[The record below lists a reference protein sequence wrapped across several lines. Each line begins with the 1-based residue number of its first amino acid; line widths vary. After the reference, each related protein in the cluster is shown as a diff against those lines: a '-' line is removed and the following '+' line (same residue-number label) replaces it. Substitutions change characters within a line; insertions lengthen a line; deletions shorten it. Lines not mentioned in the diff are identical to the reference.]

1 MTMRTIARKLS
12 DEDIAA
18 VSSYIQGL
26 H

>member
-1 MTMRTIARKLS
+1 MRTIARKLS

>member
-1 MTMRTIARKLS
+1 MTMQTIAKRLS

>member
-1 MTMRTIARKLS
+1 MS
-12 DEDIAA
+12 DEEIAA